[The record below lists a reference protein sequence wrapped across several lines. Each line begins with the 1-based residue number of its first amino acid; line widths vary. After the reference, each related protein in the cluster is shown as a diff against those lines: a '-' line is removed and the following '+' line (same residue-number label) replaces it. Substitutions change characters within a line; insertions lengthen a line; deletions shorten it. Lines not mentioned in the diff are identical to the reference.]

1 MLMKEIGQRLRELR
15 RNKGYTQEQFSEK
28 LGMSLNFYGKIERGE
43 AKLSIEKLVLLY
55 NDYGAD
61 INYLLTGETRN
72 AMDYD
77 SVLAGC
83 PKEKIFDFEQLIRY
97 AKNLYK

>member
-1 MLMKEIGQRLRELR
+1 MLMKGIGQRLRELR

>member
-15 RNKGYTQEQFSEK
+15 RNKGCTQEQFSEK